1 MPAWERGSDEI
12 THRLPTA
19 ASGHGGCRIFDKPTS
34 SYRCGPAIPLPRM
47 RVLVVEDDPMIGEAV
62 VAGLAADGYAVDWVR
77 DGRSAELSMGTH
89 AYSLVLLDIGLPAR
103 DGIEV
108 LKAMRARKV
117 DVPVLIITARDT
129 VADRIAG
136 LDAGADD
143 YLVKPFDLDELSARV
158 RALLRR
164 AAGRAEPLIQRGAL
178 TLNPATHEV
187 RLHGESVDVSAREFA
202 LLLALAERAGSVVSR
217 SQLEEKLYGW
227 NEAVGSNA
235 IEVHVH
241 NLRRKLGES
250 IIRNVRG
257 LGYTLD

>member
-1 MPAWERGSDEI
+1 
-12 THRLPTA
+12 
-19 ASGHGGCRIFDKPTS
+19 
-34 SYRCGPAIPLPRM
+34 M

-62 VAGLAADGYAVDWVR
+62 VTGLTADGHAVDWVR

-89 AYSLVLLDIGLPAR
+89 AYSLVLLDIGLPKR

-108 LKAMRARKV
+108 LKAMRGRKL

-164 AAGRAEPLIQRGAL
+164 AAGRAEPLIQRGGL

-187 RLHGESVDVSAREFA
+187 RLHGKSVDISAREFA

-217 SQLEEKLYGW
+217 AQLEEKLYGW

-250 IIRNVRG
+250 VIRNVRG